1 MLKCNKE
8 IQLLKSYQEEFD
20 IYFLYLQS
28 LNVREIREENE
39 IVKFSLYK
47 SRYEMMLAYGIESQ
61 RMLEKAQEIF
71 CMKRMLLK
79 TRNSELQ

>member
-1 MLKCNKE
+1 
-8 IQLLKSYQEEFD
+8 
-20 IYFLYLQS
+20 
-28 LNVREIREENE
+28 
-39 IVKFSLYK
+39 
-47 SRYEMMLAYGIESQ
+47 MLAYGIESQ